1 MGKKK
6 LSTMGTN
13 NGSGSIGSSRR
24 LTIANWDKIS
34 VGVDRANTMEA
45 ESFYAIR
52 IGSLGAVI
60 VHREI
65 DDEECVIV
73 EVSNNEGDKSENG
86 KVWIGSQTLENPA
99 ELLDRF
105 MNVLTERG
113 WI

>member
-6 LSTMGTN
+6 LNTMGTN
-13 NGSGSIGSSRR
+13 NTRL
-24 LTIANWDKIS
+24 LTIHNWDKIG
-34 VGVDRANTMEA
+34 VGVDRANVMEG

-73 EVSNNEGDKSENG
+73 EVS
-86 KVWIGSQTLENPA
+86 I
-99 ELLDRF
+99 
-105 MNVLTERG
+105 MRG
-113 WI
+113 IRVRMVRCG

>member
-1 MGKKK
+1 MG
-6 LSTMGTN
+6 SNHPT
-13 NGSGSIGSSRR
+13 GSNSSSRR
-24 LTIANWDKIS
+24 LTIANWDKIA
-34 VGVDRANTMEA
+34 VGVDRADTMEGA
-45 ESFYAIR
+45 TFYSVR

>member
-6 LSTMGTN
+6 LNTMGTN
-13 NGSGSIGSSRR
+13 NTRL
-24 LTIANWDKIS
+24 LTIHNWDKIA
-34 VGVDRANTMEA
+34 VGVDRANTMEG

-65 DDEECVIV
+65 DEEDRVMV
-73 EVSNNEGDKSENG
+73 EVSNNEGDKTEDG
-86 KVWIGSQTLENPA
+86 KVWIGSQTLQTPA

>member
-6 LSTMGTN
+6 LNTMGTN
-13 NGSGSIGSSRR
+13 NTRL
-24 LTIANWDKIS
+24 LTIHNWDKIG
-34 VGVDRANTMEA
+34 VGVDRANVMEG

-73 EVSNNEGDKSENG
+73 EVSNEKGDEIEEG
-86 KVWIGSQTLENPA
+86 KVWIGSQTLQTPA

>member
-6 LSTMGTN
+6 LNTMGTN
-13 NGSGSIGSSRR
+13 NTRL
-24 LTIANWDKIS
+24 LTIRNWDKIGE
-34 VGVDRANTMEA
+34 GVDRANVMEG
-45 ESFYAIR
+45 ESFYSIR

-65 DDEECVIV
+65 DEEDRVIV
-73 EVSNNEGDKSENG
+73 EVSNNEGDKEESG
-86 KVWIGSQTLENPA
+86 KVWIGSQTLQNPA

>member
-6 LSTMGTN
+6 LNTMGTN
-13 NGSGSIGSSRR
+13 NTRL
-24 LTIANWDKIS
+24 LTIHNWDKIG
-34 VGVDRANTMEA
+34 VGVDRANVMEG

-73 EVSNNEGDKSENG
+73 EVSNNEGDKSESG

>member
-1 MGKKK
+1 MGKAKHVP
-6 LSTMGTN
+6 MGGNTN
-13 NGSGSIGSSRR
+13 TNRK
-24 LTIANWDKIS
+24 LTISNWDKIGE
-34 VGVDRANTMEA
+34 GVDRAYTMEA
-45 ESFYAIR
+45 ESFYSVR

-65 DDEECVIV
+65 DADHCVIV
-73 EVSNNEGDKSENG
+73 EVSNNEGDKEESG
-86 KVWIGSQTLENPA
+86 KVWIGSQTLQTPA

>member
-1 MGKKK
+1 MGKTK

-13 NGSGSIGSSRR
+13 NTRL
-24 LTIANWDKIS
+24 LTIHNWDKIG
-34 VGVDRANTMEA
+34 VGVDRANVMEG
-45 ESFYAIR
+45 ESFYSIR

>member
-1 MGKKK
+1 MG
-6 LSTMGTN
+6 SN
-13 NGSGSIGSSRR
+13 HSSGSNSNNRR
-24 LTIANWDKIS
+24 LTIANWDKIA
-34 VGVDRANTMEA
+34 VGVDRADTMEG

-65 DDEECVIV
+65 DADQCVIV
-73 EVSNNEGDKSENG
+73 EVSNNEGDKEESG
-86 KVWIGSQTLENPA
+86 KVWIGSQTLQNPA

>member
-6 LSTMGTN
+6 LNTMGTN
-13 NGSGSIGSSRR
+13 NTRL
-24 LTIANWDKIS
+24 LTIHNWDKIAI
-34 VGVDRANTMEA
+34 GVDRANTMDG

-65 DDEECVIV
+65 DADHCVVV
-73 EVSNNEGDKSENG
+73 EVSNEKGDEIEEG
-86 KVWIGSQTLENPA
+86 KVWIGSQTLQTPA

>member
-1 MGKKK
+1 MG
-6 LSTMGTN
+6 N
-13 NGSGSIGSSRR
+13 NHHTGSNIGVRR
-24 LTIANWDKIS
+24 LTIANWDKIGE
-34 VGVDRANTMEA
+34 GVDRANTMEG

-65 DDEECVIV
+65 DSEDTVFV
-73 EVSNNEGDKSENG
+73 EVSNNEGDKTESG
-86 KVWIGSQTLENPA
+86 KVWIGSQTLQNPA

-105 MNVLTERG
+105 MTVLTERG